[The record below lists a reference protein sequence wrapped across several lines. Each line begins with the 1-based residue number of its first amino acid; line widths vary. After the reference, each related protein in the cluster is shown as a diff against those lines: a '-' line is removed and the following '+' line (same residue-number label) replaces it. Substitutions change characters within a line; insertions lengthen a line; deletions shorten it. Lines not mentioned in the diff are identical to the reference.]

1 MRPRK
6 FEEIPESGREDD
18 RDDAIARSGPV
29 RVTER
34 ERSADLAIGDVID
47 GKYQVEGIL
56 GSGGMGFVVAA
67 KHIQLD
73 EYVALKFL
81 HDEFLTQ
88 AGIVERFTREAR
100 AACKIKSEYVAR
112 VYDVGSNGGKPFLV
126 MEHLVGRDLATVLK
140 ESGRLGVDDAVEYT
154 MQTCAALASAHAQG
168 IVHRDIKPENLF
180 LVEHDGLPSV
190 KLLDFGISKVA
201 LTGIGRGLETSNLTG
216 ALTLGTPLYMSPE
229 QIRSSASADS
239 RSDLWSLGMVLYEL
253 LTATAAFK
261 ADGVA
266 EVCAAVLEQE
276 PRPLHEAC
284 PDVPTELADVVMR
297 CLQKDPARRFQSAG
311 ELAVALLPFAP
322 HRALAVAERAGLCN
336 PSASLKLWAPASG
349 PVPSQSR
356 TSDRAVV
363 YSVSPTTQRSAREAL
378 AARPARP
385 HPLLLAAAVSV
396 VFGAAVGGG
405 LAYRVL
411 TGARGDSAR
420 PPAAATALPK
430 EAEPRAAAPP
440 PVAVPLP
447 VVAPA
452 PVVALAPVT
461 ETAAPRPGAEGP
473 AATDPAPAS
482 GRVVPRAPPKARKPR
497 TPPPARVPAPPPPA
511 APAAEEPAP
520 APEPAPSTPPR
531 LDLGY

>member
-1 MRPRK
+1 MRLRK
-6 FEEIPESGREDD
+6 IERIPEPRSEDD
-18 RDDAIARSGPV
+18 PNEAIARSGAV

-34 ERSADLAIGDVID
+34 ERGDELAIGDVVD
-47 GKYQVEGIL
+47 GKYRVERIL

-81 HDEFLTQ
+81 HEEFLSQ

-112 VYDVGSNGGKPFLV
+112 VYDVGSSGGKPFLV

-180 LVEHDGLPSV
+180 LVEHEGLPSV
-190 KLLDFGISKVA
+190 KLLDFGISKFA

-216 ALTLGTPLYMSPE
+216 GLTLGTPLYMSPE
-229 QIRSSASADS
+229 QIRSSASADA

-253 LTATAAFK
+253 LTAAAAFQ
-261 ADGVA
+261 ADSVA

-276 PRPLHEAC
+276 PRPIHEAY
-284 PDVPTELADVVMR
+284 PDLPTALADVVMR
-297 CLQKDPARRFQSAG
+297 CLQKDPANRFQSAG

-322 HRALAVAERAGLCN
+322 NRALAVAERAGLCD
-336 PSASLKLWAPASG
+336 PSASLNLWMPASG
-349 PVPSQSR
+349 CVPSPSR

-363 YSVSPTTQRSAREAL
+363 YSLGPATQRSPGDAP
-378 AARPARP
+378 AARPARRR
-385 HPLLLAAAVSV
+385 PLLLAAAVSV
-396 VFGAAVGGG
+396 VFGAMVGGG

-411 TGARGDSAR
+411 TSARGEPAR
-420 PPAAATALPK
+420 APSVAIAVPKETELPASALP
-430 EAEPRAAAPP
+430 PVVPP
-440 PVAVPLP
+440 SPVIAPLP
-447 VVAPA
+447 VGAPA
-452 PVVALAPVT
+452 PTT
-461 ETAAPRPGAEGP
+461 ETAAPRSGAGEL
-473 AATDPAPAS
+473 AAADPAPTPGHLA
-482 GRVVPRAPPKARKPR
+482 PRAPPKGRKPR
-497 TPPPARVPAPPPPA
+497 TPPAHTAAPPPPA
-511 APAAEEPAP
+511 APAAEEPP
-520 APEPAPSTPPR
+520 PDPEPAPSTPPR